1 MTDFLLDDLNPQ
13 QHQAVTAPDGQV
25 LVLAGPGSGKT
36 RVLTRR
42 LAWLIERQ
50 NVPAFDII
58 SVTFTNKAAREME
71 SRVVTLAQR
80 SLEGIWLGT
89 FHAMC
94 ARILRRESAAL
105 PFSSNFVIFDS
116 ADQETLVKRALRDL
130 HIDDKTHRPAG
141 IHASISAAKND
152 LKLPSDMPRGSYR
165 DEVVAK
171 TYARYQ
177 EYLQLNNGVDFDDL
191 LMWAARLLSKT
202 RPLPKNTANA
212 SNTCWWTSSRIPTW
226 RSMNCSDTWQLITR
240 ISSWWAMKISP
251 STAGAA
257 PITATCSVLR
267 RIIPCVRR
275 SCLRRTTAPPRPCWM
290 PPAR

>member
-13 QHQAVTAPDGQV
+13 QRRAVTAPDGQV

-58 SVTFTNKAAREME
+58 AVTFTNKAAREME

-80 SLEGIWLGT
+80 SLEGMWLGT

-94 ARILRRESAAL
+94 ARILRRESVAL
-105 PFSSNFVIFDS
+105 PFAANFVIFDS
-116 ADQETLVKRALRDL
+116 DDQQTLVKRALRDL

-177 EYLQLNNGVDFDDL
+177 EYLQLNNAVDFDDL
-191 LMWAARLLSKT
+191 LLWARACSRKT
-202 RPLPKNTANA
+202 LPSQKNTPAA
-212 SNTCWWTSSRIPTW
+212 SSTCWWTSSRIPTW
-226 RSMNCSDTWQLITR
+226 RSMNCSGTWPPFTR
-240 ISSWWAMKISP
+240 TSSWWAMKISP
-251 STAGAA
+251 LSLARRGLPQRAA
-257 PITATCSVLR
+257 L
-267 RIIPCVRR
+267 
-275 SCLRRTTAPPRPCWM
+275 
-290 PPAR
+290 